1 MRHFFRL
8 LLPLIALAGSL
19 AAAGCELDRWLPD
32 STHIGGGRGADD
44 AEPSDVGKGPDTI
57 SIASFNIQVFG
68 VSKLDKPEVMD
79 VLARVIRRFDVLAIQ
94 EVRSADQSIVP
105 DFVRQI
111 NADGSRFNF
120 IIGERLGRTSSKEQ
134 YAYLYDTDRIE
145 VLPRSVYTAYDRG
158 DRLHREPLVA
168 SFRVRGTS
176 NPRPFTFTLINIH
189 TDPDEVETEM
199 NALDDVFLAVQRDA
213 SGEDD
218 VILLGDLNADEYHL
232 GELGNLQGVFCAI
245 SGVPTN
251 TRRTRT
257 YDNLVFDRRATVE
270 YTGRSGVLDLQRDYG
285 LTLDGALEVSDHLP
299 VWAVFRKQE
308 GTDGR
313 LAARPRSVETR

>member
-1 MRHFFRL
+1 MRDGFRR

-32 STHIGGGRGADD
+32 SAHTGDDRGVSD
-44 AEPSDVGKGPDTI
+44 AEPSHVGKGPDTI

-68 VSKLDKPEVMD
+68 VSKLDKPEVVD
-79 VLARVIRRFDVLAIQ
+79 VLARVIRRFDVVAIQ
-94 EVRSADQSIVP
+94 EIRSADQSVVP

-168 SFRVRGTS
+168 SFRVRGAADS
-176 NPRPFTFTLINIH
+176 RPFTFTLINIH
-189 TDPDEVETEM
+189 TDPDEVETEL

-232 GELGNLQGVFCAI
+232 GELGILPGIFCAI
-245 SGVPTN
+245 SGAPTN
-251 TRRTRT
+251 TRGTRT

-270 YTGRSGVLDLQRDYG
+270 YTGRAGVLNLQQDYG
-285 LTLDGALEVSDHLP
+285 LTLDEALEISDHLP

-308 GTDGR
+308 D
-313 LAARPRSVETR
+313 LAGPLATGPRRVEAR